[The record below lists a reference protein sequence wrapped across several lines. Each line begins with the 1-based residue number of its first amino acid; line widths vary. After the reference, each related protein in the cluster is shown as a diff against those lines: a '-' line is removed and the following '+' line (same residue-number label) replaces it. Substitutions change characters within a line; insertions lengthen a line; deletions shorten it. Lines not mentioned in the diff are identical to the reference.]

1 MDNPDDYSD
10 YWIYKPSIVGA
21 AIATGIFTVLTAIHI
36 FRLSRTRSWFC
47 IPFVLGGLFEV
58 IGYASRAA
66 SPSNADNFALFI
78 LQTLGILLAPILF
91 AASVYMILGRLIRA
105 TGAESYALIR
115 VNWITKIFVGGDI
128 LCFAIQAGGGGI
140 LAGADTKSSKDL
152 GQNIIL
158 AGLVLQIVIFVGF
171 VVVAVVYHMRL
182 RARPTGKG
190 PAVMSWERL
199 LIMLY
204 VVSVLITMRNLFRCI
219 EYGLG
224 EGSYLLRHE
233 WPIYVF
239 DAVLMAI
246 VLGICQQWYFGSLK
260 AKHDSMDVEMNS
272 SDTTASR

>member
-36 FRLSRTRSWFC
+36 FRLSRIRSWFC

-140 LAGADTKSSKDL
+140 LAGADTKSK
-152 GQNIIL
+152 
-158 AGLVLQIVIFVGF
+158 
-171 VVVAVVYHMRL
+171 
-182 RARPTGKG
+182 
-190 PAVMSWERL
+190 
-199 LIMLY
+199 
-204 VVSVLITMRNLFRCI
+204 
-219 EYGLG
+219 
-224 EGSYLLRHE
+224 GSYLLRHE